1 MKLRLSL
8 FCLGVGLSTAGP
20 CLARAP
26 QAVPLSRPF
35 KVRVL
40 AQGGGFSVDLP
51 VVARARGFSTR
62 FFTSLDITNNTSQP
76 TDVDFSYTPA
86 DGSATRSG
94 SFGTLLGFDSMHTED
109 VLLSLASAGI
119 MPPGQA
125 DNTFGTMLLTF
136 DNPAFRTGNEA
147 TAVARVWSFASGS
160 AGPTNGTAYRA
171 QPLHTGGAHVLA
183 GLVRND
189 EGLLTN
195 VGIENVGIDDAGE
208 PVEAS
213 LTVRL
218 TFFDPRTGAPVGTQP
233 TFVLAPGQMTQI
245 SNILAIDGANSY
257 QLPPDAR
264 SLIVF
269 AEAVAGTSQIA
280 GYVVWKDRETN
291 DGAFV
296 LMQESVT
303 PF

>member
-8 FCLGVGLSTAGP
+8 LCLGLAAAGP
-20 CLARAP
+20 LLARAP

-35 KVRVL
+35 AIRVL
-40 AQGGGFSVDLP
+40 SVGGGFSVDLP
-51 VVARARGFSTR
+51 IVARTRGFSTM
-62 FFTSLDITNNTSQP
+62 FFTSLDITNNTANP
-76 TDVDFSYTPA
+76 TDVDFFYTPA

-94 SFGTLLGFDSMHTED
+94 SFGTLLGFDNIHAED

-119 MPPGQA
+119 IPPGQA
-125 DNTFGTMLLTF
+125 ENTFGTMLLTF

-147 TAVARVWSFASGS
+147 TAVARVWSFANGS

-171 QPLHTGGAHVLA
+171 QPLHTGGAHALA
-183 GLVRND
+183 GLLRTGD
-189 EGLLTN
+189 GLLTN
-195 VGIENVGIDDAGE
+195 IGIENVGIDDAGD
-208 PVEAS
+208 PVDAP

-218 TFFDPRTGAPVGTQP
+218 TFIDPGTGAPVGTQP
-233 TFVLAPGQMTQI
+233 TVVLAPGQMTQI
-245 SNILAIDGANSY
+245 SDIFNVGGTNAY
-257 QLPPDAR
+257 QLPAGAP

-269 AEAVAGTSQIA
+269 AEAVAGTSQVA
-280 GYVVWKDRETN
+280 GYVVWKDTGTN

-296 LMQESVT
+296 LMQESAT

>member
-1 MKLRLSL
+1 
-8 FCLGVGLSTAGP
+8 
-20 CLARAP
+20 
-26 QAVPLSRPF
+26 
-35 KVRVL
+35 
-40 AQGGGFSVDLP
+40 LP
-51 VVARARGFSTR
+51 VVARTRGFSTT
-62 FFTSLDITNNTSQP
+62 FFTSLDITNNTAQP
-76 TDVDFSYTPA
+76 TDVDFFYTPA
-86 DGSATRSG
+86 DGSATRGG

-189 EGLLTN
+189 DGLLTN

-208 PVEAS
+208 PVEAP

-218 TFFDPRTGAPVGTQP
+218 TFFDPRTGAPAGTQP

-245 SNILAIDGANSY
+245 SNIFDVGGANAY
-257 QLPPDAR
+257 QLPAGAP

-269 AEAVAGTSQIA
+269 AEAVAGTSQIV

>member
-1 MKLRLSL
+1 MKLRLFL
-8 FCLGVGLSTAGP
+8 FFLGLAAASP
-20 CLARAP
+20 SLARVP

-35 KVRVL
+35 KIRVL

-51 VVARARGFSTR
+51 VVARTRGFSTT
-62 FFTSLDITNNTSQP
+62 FFTSLDITNNTAQP

-94 SFGTLLGFDSMHTED
+94 SFGTLLGFDNIHTED

-119 MPPGQA
+119 VPPGQA

-189 EGLLTN
+189 DGLLTN
-195 VGIENVGIDDAGE
+195 IGIENVGIDDAGN
-208 PVEAS
+208 PVEAP

-218 TFFDPRTGAPVGTQP
+218 TFFDPSTGTPVGTQP

-245 SNILAIDGANSY
+245 SDILDVGGANAY
-257 QLPPDAR
+257 QLPAGTP

-280 GYVVWKDRETN
+280 GYVVWKDTETN

>member
-8 FCLGVGLSTAGP
+8 LCLGLAAAGP
-20 CLARAP
+20 SFARAP

-35 KVRVL
+35 AIRVL
-40 AQGGGFSVDLP
+40 SAGGGFSVDLP
-51 VVARARGFSTR
+51 VVARTRGFSTK
-62 FFTSLDITNNTSQP
+62 FFTSLDITNNTAQP
-76 TDVDFSYTPA
+76 TDVDFFYTPA

-94 SFGTLLGFDSMHTED
+94 SFGTLLGFDNIHTED

-119 MPPGQA
+119 IPPGQA
-125 DNTFGTMLLTF
+125 ENTFGTMLLTF
-136 DNPAFRTGNEA
+136 DNAAFRTGSEA
-147 TAVARVWSFASGS
+147 TAVARVWSFANGS

-171 QPLHTGGAHVLA
+171 RPLHTGGAHALA
-183 GLVRND
+183 GLLRNGD
-189 EGLLTN
+189 GLLTN
-195 VGIENVGIDDAGE
+195 IGIENVGIDDAGD
-208 PVEAS
+208 PVDAP

-218 TFFDPRTGAPVGTQP
+218 TFVDPSTGAPVGTQP

-245 SNILAIDGANSY
+245 SDIFNVGGTNAYQFPAGA
-257 QLPPDAR
+257 P

-269 AEAVAGTSQIA
+269 AEAVAGTSQLA
-280 GYVVWKDRETN
+280 GYVVWKDTGTN

-296 LMQESVT
+296 HMQESLT

>member
-1 MKLRLSL
+1 MKLRLFL
-8 FCLGVGLSTAGP
+8 FFLGLAAASP
-20 CLARAP
+20 SLARVP

-35 KVRVL
+35 KIRVL

-51 VVARARGFSTR
+51 VVARTRGFSTT
-62 FFTSLDITNNTSQP
+62 FFTSLDITNNTAQP

-94 SFGTLLGFDSMHTED
+94 SFGTLLGFDNIHTED

-119 MPPGQA
+119 VPPDQA

-189 EGLLTN
+189 DGLLTN
-195 VGIENVGIDDAGE
+195 IGIENVGIDDAGN
-208 PVEAS
+208 PVEAP

-218 TFFDPRTGAPVGTQP
+218 TFFDPSTGTPVGTQP

-245 SNILAIDGANSY
+245 SDILDVGAANAY
-257 QLPPDAR
+257 QLPAGTP

-280 GYVVWKDRETN
+280 GYVVWKDRATN
-291 DGAFV
+291 DGSFV

>member
-1 MKLRLSL
+1 MKLSLSV
-8 FCLGVGLSTAGP
+8 FCLGLAAAGP
-20 CLARAP
+20 LLARAP
-26 QAVPLSRPF
+26 QAAPLSRPF
-35 KVRVL
+35 KIRVL

-51 VVARARGFSTR
+51 VVARTRGFSTS
-62 FFTSLDITNNTSQP
+62 FFTSLDITNNTAQP
-76 TDVDFSYTPA
+76 TDVDFAYTPA

-94 SFGTLLGFDSMHTED
+94 SFGTLLGFDNMHTED

-136 DNPAFRTGNEA
+136 DNSAFRTGSEA
-147 TAVARVWSFASGS
+147 TAVARVWSFARGN

-183 GLVRND
+183 GLVRNG
-189 EGLLTN
+189 EGLMTSIG
-195 VGIENVGIDDAGE
+195 VENLGIDDAGD
-208 PVEAS
+208 PVEAL

-218 TFFDPRTGAPVGTQP
+218 TFFDPGTGAPVGTQP

-245 SNILAIDGANSY
+245 SNILDVDGTNAY
-257 QLPPDAR
+257 QLPPDAS

-269 AEAVAGTSQIA
+269 AEATAGTSQIA
-280 GYVVWKDRETN
+280 GYIVWKDRETN
-291 DGAFV
+291 DGTFV
-296 LMQESVT
+296 HMQESVT

>member
-8 FCLGVGLSTAGP
+8 LCLGLAAAGP
-20 CLARAP
+20 LLARAP

-35 KVRVL
+35 AIRVL
-40 AQGGGFSVDLP
+40 SVGGGFSVDLP
-51 VVARARGFSTR
+51 IVARTRGFSTM
-62 FFTSLDITNNTSQP
+62 FFTSLDITNNTANP
-76 TDVDFSYTPA
+76 TDVDFFYTPA

-94 SFGTLLGFDSMHTED
+94 SFGTLLGFDNIHAED

-119 MPPGQA
+119 IPPGQA
-125 DNTFGTMLLTF
+125 ENTFGTMLLTF

-147 TAVARVWSFASGS
+147 TAVARVWSFANGS

-171 QPLHTGGAHVLA
+171 QPLHTGGAHALA
-183 GLVRND
+183 GLLRTGD
-189 EGLLTN
+189 GLLTN
-195 VGIENVGIDDAGE
+195 IGIENVGIDDAGD
-208 PVEAS
+208 PVDAP

-218 TFFDPRTGAPVGTQP
+218 TFIDPGTGAPVGTQP
-233 TFVLAPGQMTQI
+233 TVVLAPGQMTQI
-245 SNILAIDGANSY
+245 SDIFNVGGTNAY
-257 QLPPDAR
+257 QLPAGAP

-269 AEAVAGTSQIA
+269 AEAVSGTSQVA
-280 GYVVWKDRETN
+280 GYVVWKDTGTN

-296 LMQESVT
+296 LMQESAT